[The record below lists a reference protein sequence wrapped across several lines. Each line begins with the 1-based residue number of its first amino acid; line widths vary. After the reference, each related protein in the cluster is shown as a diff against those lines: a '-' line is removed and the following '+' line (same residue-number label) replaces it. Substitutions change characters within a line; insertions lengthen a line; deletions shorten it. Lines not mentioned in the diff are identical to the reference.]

1 MTSDEQ
7 ATQNNM
13 PIILYGIDQHQKF
26 RAALF
31 PASQVDIAARA
42 ASRMNLNTAP
52 VSTKELEEL
61 SKQLEP
67 AKVYEAGKGFIPYI
81 PKAIYGKIVALAG
94 PGKIENANV
103 PADDDANKKPKVQ
116 AGPKSKPTKPSKP
129 TEAKKSKNSSAAEGL
144 PKSWEDVR
152 VGHLVIAQATKAEGW
167 WEAIV
172 TDVKRD
178 ILTLRWRDYPKVPRF
193 ARHRSTVALLRPD
206 AG

>member
-1 MTSDEQ
+1 MKNENQ
-7 ATQNNM
+7 ATSNTT

-31 PASQVDIAARA
+31 PASQADIASRA
-42 ASRMNLNTAP
+42 AAKMNLNSAP
-52 VSTKELEEL
+52 VNTRELEEL
-61 SKQLEP
+61 STELEP
-67 AKVYEAGKGFIPYI
+67 ARIYEAGKGFVPYV
-81 PKAIYGKIVALAG
+81 PKSTYGKIVAFAG
-94 PGKIENANV
+94 PGKLENASV
-103 PADDDANKKPKVQ
+103 PADDTSKPKAQ
-116 AGPKSKPTKPSKP
+116 TNSRSRAEAQSKPSAMLKSKKG
-129 TEAKKSKNSSAAEGL
+129 SAIEGL
-144 PKSWEDVR
+144 PKDWKDIR

-178 ILTLRWRDYPKVPRF
+178 VLTLRWRDYPKFPTF